1 MLVGFLALLYA
12 PLFFGRVL
20 YQRDLSWWILPAR
33 AFVRNALAGG
43 YAPTWNPFVGLG
55 LPVLANP
62 LFGLFYP
69 PNLLHLV
76 GPLAW
81 MVTAVLWLHLVFG
94 AVGMLLLARR
104 FVSHPVAALLAG
116 LAWAASGFA
125 TSMWTFG
132 IQIAAYAWTPW
143 CGIGFIA
150 LLRAFDDPGRSRAGA
165 LLRGALPVAAA
176 LLLGDP
182 FLAILNVGFGLAV
195 TLVWRYGQPA
205 DHPAVAS
212 FAPGRVVAGALAGV
226 LILAVALAAV
236 SWLPTAWNLSGTERN
251 QALLSSV
258 AEQASLHP
266 LRTLELVAADSMRA
280 AFELQPERVG
290 RMLGGLQPLTTS
302 VYAGGSVL
310 ALALLAFGRR
320 RRQAWILAGLAG
332 LAWLLAMGHYTP
344 VHQALR
350 RLVPPLAF
358 MRYPEKYLVL
368 LFGFIALLAAMG
380 AQRFLEQQQRR
391 SIWKRV
397 AGLLVFEAL
406 LFPLALWVLPR
417 DLVPAAW
424 RGLAQGLLATLLVG
438 LLTTLRPGWPAV
450 VLLVATIAVDL
461 GLGAF
466 PLLRWSTAQ
475 RLAEKPPMAVAI
487 LDTAARAPAPPRLY
501 RSPRLSETMRRYLPR
516 DQPVTSVTLHDNF
529 SVIFGI
535 AILPGYDAALSPA
548 LGRLLSMG
556 RNQTLRLIG
565 AEFALLPMDDPARN
579 LPARPEL
586 EPLLDPVPGA
596 RLYRVP
602 NVLPRVYLAPEAVVA
617 DDNQALREVAEP
629 PVLDGRRVILAP
641 GSGAQ
646 ARVPTPATRG
656 NCSLEAFAPANIEA
670 TCEGE
675 SAGFAVFLE
684 QHASG
689 WTATV
694 DGMPA
699 PVLRANL
706 VMRAVPVT
714 AGRHR
719 IALRYWP
726 DGLAA
731 GLGVSAAGLA
741 ACLVFL
747 LAPRLRGRRRGSPLA
762 GT

>member
-1 MLVGFLALLYA
+1 
-12 PLFFGRVL
+12 
-20 YQRDLSWWILPAR
+20 
-33 AFVRNALAGG
+33 
-43 YAPTWNPFVGLG
+43 
-55 LPVLANP
+55 
-62 LFGLFYP
+62 
-69 PNLLHLV
+69 
-76 GPLAW
+76 
-81 MVTAVLWLHLVFG
+81 
-94 AVGMLLLARR
+94 
-104 FVSHPVAALLAG
+104 
-116 LAWAASGFA
+116 
-125 TSMWTFG
+125 
-132 IQIAAYAWTPW
+132 
-143 CGIGFIA
+143 
-150 LLRAFDDPGRSRAGA
+150 
-165 LLRGALPVAAA
+165 
-176 LLLGDP
+176 
-182 FLAILNVGFGLAV
+182 
-195 TLVWRYGQPA
+195 
-205 DHPAVAS
+205 
-212 FAPGRVVAGALAGV
+212 
-226 LILAVALAAV
+226 
-236 SWLPTAWNLSGTERN
+236 
-251 QALLSSV
+251 
-258 AEQASLHP
+258 
-266 LRTLELVAADSMRA
+266 
-280 AFELQPERVG
+280 
-290 RMLGGLQPLTTS
+290 
-302 VYAGGSVL
+302 
-310 ALALLAFGRR
+310 
-320 RRQAWILAGLAG
+320 
-332 LAWLLAMGHYTP
+332 
-344 VHQALR
+344 
-350 RLVPPLAF
+350 
-358 MRYPEKYLVL
+358 
-368 LFGFIALLAAMG
+368 MG

-466 PLLRWSTAQ
+466 PLLRWLTAQ